1 MVVLLHTIFKGL
13 ALTIY
18 LGSSFIMNSF
28 IASFIFIMMLLSA
41 DFWVVKN
48 VCGRLLAG
56 LRWWSVA
63 TETGGLVWR
72 WWTFIKMIILENCHW
87 RYESWTP
94 EERSLA
100 QAGEST
106 LFWMVLIGN
115 QTIWTLLAFMA
126 VFKWVF
132 NKRCAILSHLA
143 GCPSSGWSSAASR
156 SASTALI
163 SWATPGP
170 GWAPPRPCRDGW
182 PGGWWGMCSGDRRS
196 RGVSVNE
203 KWKCSMY

>member
-1 MVVLLHTIFKGL
+1 MKIHKDLECKLTDNEYRIIHQKVGRPSHKMVVLLHTIFKGL

-72 WWTFIKMIILENCHW
+72 
-87 RYESWTP
+87 
-94 EERSLA
+94 
-100 QAGEST
+100 
-106 LFWMVLIGN
+106 
-115 QTIWTLLAFMA
+115 
-126 VFKWVF
+126 
-132 NKRCAILSHLA
+132 
-143 GCPSSGWSSAASR
+143 
-156 SASTALI
+156 
-163 SWATPGP
+163 
-170 GWAPPRPCRDGW
+170 
-182 PGGWWGMCSGDRRS
+182 
-196 RGVSVNE
+196 
-203 KWKCSMY
+203 